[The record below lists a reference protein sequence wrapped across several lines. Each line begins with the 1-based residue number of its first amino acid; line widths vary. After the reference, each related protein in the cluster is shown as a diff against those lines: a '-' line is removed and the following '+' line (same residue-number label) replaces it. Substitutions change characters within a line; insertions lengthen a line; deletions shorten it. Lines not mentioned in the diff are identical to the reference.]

1 MDFKQWYPKDFI
13 LALSNTLTE
22 EEVTVFLQKP
32 GSSPRFVYGIL
43 MLPTVLKYYI
53 DMDQAVEIDKSM
65 TQATLFGY
73 QLYQFTESSPPVIAR
88 SPDPQAAVD
97 GMLIF
102 NLNEQQRNSIYEF
115 EGGLMNLVST
125 QVEICEK
132 DYRGVRN
139 LRSVEAGTFA
149 WESSK
154 DGLISTKTT
163 SWGLDGFLNS
173 PFYGNIDRAQCR
185 TSLEPSAPSGVSR
198 LPRVSSAVEGRR
210 RGRGSTSSLL
220 RRYRASLT
228 SIYEGSEAHGK

>member
-22 EEVTVFLQKP
+22 KEVTLFLQKP

-73 QLYQFTESSPPVIAR
+73 QLYQFADSSPPVIVR
-88 SPDPQAAVD
+88 SSDPKAVVD

-102 NLNEQQRNSIYEF
+102 NLNERQRNSIYEL
-115 EGGLMNLVST
+115 EGGLMDLVSA
-125 QVEICEK
+125 QVEICEE
-132 DYRGVRN
+132 DCRGERN

-149 WESSK
+149 WENSK
-154 DGLISTKTT
+154 EGLISTKTT
-163 SWGLDGFLNS
+163 SWGIDGFLNS
-173 PFYGNIDRAQCR
+173 PFYENIDRAQRR
-185 TSLEPSAPSGVSR
+185 TSLESSAPGGVCR
-198 LPRVSSAVEGRR
+198 PARMLSAVERGR
-210 RGRGSTSSLL
+210 RGSTSSLL

-228 SIYEGSEAHGK
+228 SIYEGSETHDT